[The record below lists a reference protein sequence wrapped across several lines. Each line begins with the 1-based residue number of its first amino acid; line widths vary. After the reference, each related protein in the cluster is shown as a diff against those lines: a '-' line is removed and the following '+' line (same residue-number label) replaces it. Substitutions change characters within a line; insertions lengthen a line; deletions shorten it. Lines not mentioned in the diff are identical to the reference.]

1 MKKINLK
8 TMLGLLVICFT
19 LVFLVICLGK
29 GNFIILYYIDL
40 PSILMIGLLS
50 IGVILVTNVR
60 DKKSILDILGKTI
73 IPIGFFVALMA
84 LVMLFSQLENI
95 STIGP
100 NLAVALLSLLY
111 SVIVKIVVEILKV
124 RLEKGEERK

>member
-8 TMLGLLVICFT
+8 TMIGLLVICIT
-19 LVFLVICLGK
+19 LVFLVVCLGI
-29 GNFIILYYIDL
+29 GNFSILYYIDL
-40 PSILMIGLLS
+40 PSILMIVLLS

-124 RLEKGEERK
+124 RLEKKENEI